1 MYYTR
6 VRIYRLYAYLY
17 KRIYLLLLFLF
28 FIITYRQNDRIVTIK
43 KPSAIGNMERYDVGP
58 VLVCVSYPAQ
68 PTTKTDVIL
77 KENFV
82 NRKCTHT
89 HTKVSFTRLKNT
101 KKKLIMS
108 CFFLSITN
116 AMRCPTAAAHGR
128 RFNCNFQLNAMI
140 SIIVIMASDGHR

>member
-58 VLVCVSYPAQ
+58 VLVCVSYPTQ

-82 NRKCTHT
+82 NQKCTHT
-89 HTKVSFTRLKNT
+89 PKYLSLDKKY
-101 KKKLIMS
+101 KKKINYVVFLFVHYQSRALPNS
-108 CFFLSITN
+108 CTRPEI
-116 AMRCPTAAAHGR
+116 
-128 RFNCNFQLNAMI
+128 
-140 SIIVIMASDGHR
+140 